1 MQKHPLIL
9 VLLAASGISHAAGL
23 CDDLDADAPPVE
35 YAAKSAPVLQKAA
48 VSPQAQAIPDEWWAD
63 ADRDAALWAT
73 PAEGTAP
80 LDFLWHYYLSIHG
93 EYYRFLLQPEPL
105 PSARITLYKLKE
117 IVPSDRYGTPRE
129 TIIATLKAALISKTA
144 SGEHEA
150 FFNF

>member
-1 MQKHPLIL
+1 MSFRKT
-9 VLLAASGISHAAGL
+9 A
-23 CDDLDADAPPVE
+23 LDAE
-35 YAAKSAPVLQKAA
+35 NKQRLQQSLDSGLMPFPLA
-48 VSPQAQAIPDEWWAD
+48 AIPDEWWAD

-73 PAEGTAP
+73 PAEDTAP
-80 LDFLWHYYLSIHG
+80 LDFLWHYYLSING

-117 IVPSDRYGTPRE
+117 AVPAADE
-129 TIIATLKAALISKTA
+129 AVIAVLKAALVSKTA

>member
-1 MQKHPLIL
+1 MSFRKTP
-9 VLLAASGISHAAGL
+9 
-23 CDDLDADAPPVE
+23 LDAE
-35 YAAKSAPVLQKAA
+35 NKQRLQQSLDSGAMPFPLA
-48 VSPQAQAIPDEWWAD
+48 AIPDEWWAD

-117 IVPSDRYGTPRE
+117 AVPAADE
-129 TIIATLKAALISKTA
+129 AVIAVLKAALISKTA

>member
-1 MQKHPLIL
+1 M
-9 VLLAASGISHAAGL
+9 
-23 CDDLDADAPPVE
+23 
-35 YAAKSAPVLQKAA
+35 
-48 VSPQAQAIPDEWWAD
+48 
-63 ADRDAALWAT
+63 WAT

-80 LDFLWHYYLSIHG
+80 LDFLWHYYLSING

-117 IVPSDRYGTPRE
+117 IVPSDRHGTPRE

>member
-1 MQKHPLIL
+1 MSFRKI
-9 VLLAASGISHAAGL
+9 A
-23 CDDLDADAPPVE
+23 LDAE
-35 YAAKSAPVLQKAA
+35 NKQRLQQSLDSGLMPFPLA
-48 VSPQAQAIPDEWWAD
+48 AIPDEWWAD

-144 SGEHEA
+144 KIGRAHV
-150 FFNF
+150 

>member
-1 MQKHPLIL
+1 MSFRKT
-9 VLLAASGISHAAGL
+9 A
-23 CDDLDADAPPVE
+23 LDAE
-35 YAAKSAPVLQKAA
+35 NKQRLQQSLNSGLMPFPLA
-48 VSPQAQAIPDEWWAD
+48 AIPDEWWAD

-117 IVPSDRYGTPRE
+117 IVPSDRHGTPRE
-129 TIIATLKAALISKTA
+129 TVIATLKAALISKTA

>member
-1 MQKHPLIL
+1 MSFRKTP
-9 VLLAASGISHAAGL
+9 
-23 CDDLDADAPPVE
+23 LDAE
-35 YAAKSAPVLQKAA
+35 NKQRLQQSLDSGAMPFPLA
-48 VSPQAQAIPDEWWAD
+48 AIPDEWWAD

-117 IVPSDRYGTPRE
+117 AVPAADE
-129 TIIATLKAALISKTA
+129 AVIAVLKAALVSKTA